1 MADNYIDKQ
10 MQDFEARQARKA
22 KAHKEKLRRYRE
34 AYIRS
39 LKQKDGIQV
48 PEVHKRTQKL
58 EG

>member
-39 LKQKDGIQV
+39 LKQKDEIQV
-48 PEVHKRTQKL
+48 PEEHKRTQKT
-58 EG
+58 